1 MNVPDEKV
9 TDTIQQK
16 AKKLREDWTA
26 LLGELQKANA
36 NDAAIEEL
44 GGVIERTLSIALK
57 SVGVTLSTFTATLL
71 EDTDLK
77 ERLRIHGIIGDVL
90 ASECQIPSDQGKIAA
105 YYLMSPED
113 VKDLAV
119 HGRMPASPPR
129 EWLASVAKVLL
140 SVTLRYEKRPAN
152 YTSSTAPRRSREKS
166 KDVFVS
172 VIEFYLMRGANPVR
186 KELTSEIDADYMLS
200 SAREDWL
207 RTRQPV
213 VYKLFPRRAD

>member
-1 MNVPDEKV
+1 MDVTDEKV

-16 AKKLREDWTA
+16 AKKLQEDWVA
-26 LLGELQKANA
+26 LLGELRKANA

-44 GGVIERTLSIALK
+44 SDVIERTLSTALK
-57 SVGVTLSTFTATLL
+57 GIGVTLSTFTATLL
-71 EDTDLK
+71 ENADLK

-90 ASECQIPSDQGKIAA
+90 ASECHISPEEGKIAS
-105 YYLMSPED
+105 YYLMSPGD

-119 HGRMPASPPR
+119 HGRIPAPPPQ
-129 EWLASVAKVLL
+129 EWLTSVGKVLL

-152 YTSSTAPRRSREKS
+152 YISSTAPRRSHEKS
-166 KDVFVS
+166 KDIFVS
-172 VIEFYLMRGANPVR
+172 VIELYLLRGANPVR
-186 KELTSEIDADYMLS
+186 KELTSEIDADYILS

-213 VYKLFPRRAD
+213 VYKLFPRRAG

>member
-1 MNVPDEKV
+1 MNVPDEKT

-16 AKKLREDWTA
+16 AKKLGEDWTA
-26 LLGELQKANA
+26 LLGELRKANA

-44 GGVIERTLSIALK
+44 GGVIERTLSVALK
-57 SVGVTLSTFTATLL
+57 GIGVTLSTLL
-71 EDTDLK
+71 ENTNFNTDLK

-119 HGRMPASPPR
+119 NGPRPAPPPQK
-129 EWLASVAKVLL
+129 WLTSVAKVLL

-172 VIEFYLMRGANPVR
+172 VIELYLMRGANPVR
-186 KELTSEIDADYMLS
+186 KELTSEIDGDYMLS